1 MIVSAICL
9 MIIELLLG
17 LFIYFNFFSEHNLT
31 ETKVL
36 GEINQKVQPKASQFL
51 TSANL
56 EKPSPLPSKLPKTKA
71 SAAIKSADTTKI
83 NSQAVLQALNEYRSK
98 NGAGDL
104 QTDRT
109 LQEYA
114 QRRAEYL
121 KSLGRLD
128 KHAGHKEFMADGGF
142 NKLGFNAV
150 AENQSYNYR
159 GSAQGLIENLYGK
172 SSEHIGIGISGAFTN
187 LVFGGKKR

>member
-1 MIVSAICL
+1 

-17 LFIYFNFFSEHNLT
+17 LFIYFNFFSEHNPAKP
-31 ETKVL
+31 KVL

-56 EKPSPLPSKLPKTKA
+56 EKPSPLPSKLPKAKGSTVVR
-71 SAAIKSADTTKI
+71 SADTTSPAI
-83 NSQAVLQALNEYRSK
+83 LEALNEYRRK

-104 QTDRT
+104 QIDKT

-128 KHAGHKEFMADGGF
+128 KHAGHQEFMADGGF
-142 NKLGFNAV
+142 EKLGFKAI
-150 AENQSYNYR
+150 AENQGYNYK
-159 GSAQGLIENLYGK
+159 GDAKGMIESFYAK
-172 SSEHIGIGISGAFTN
+172 SSGHNKNQLNPVYTHVGIGVSGSFTD
-187 LVFGGKKR
+187 LVFGGRKK